1 VTIPPDQYQE
11 ILQLAKIK
19 KVSGSWVV
27 RDAVDK
33 YLEKKHLEG
42 PAAQEEKS

>member
-1 VTIPPDQYQE
+1 MTIPPDQYQE
-11 ILQLAKIK
+11 ILQLAKNK

-33 YLEKKHLEG
+33 YLEKKQLEG